1 MALEQFRAPALPAP
15 PATYSKLYVEQLI
28 SALRLYFMQL
38 DSETPNKAFS
48 YRTNGVIF
56 NAAGLPAM
64 QEGQL
69 AWNETDGTLNLGM
82 EYGVT
87 QQVGQE
93 WYARVQNDT
102 GVEIPNGTVVGFA
115 GAGADYTL
123 SVAPYL
129 ADGSQPSLYVLGV
142 MTHDLPDTGNKG
154 LCTVWGH
161 VRDLDTSAFSQ
172 GDILYASPVVA
183 GGFTNVKP
191 TAPNNCIPVAAVLKV
206 GTTDGEIF
214 VRPTI
219 EQMKYYG
226 VFAKT
231 SSQSPAAINTAYT
244 LTFDA
249 TQISNGVS
257 VGSPASRLVVP
268 RSGLYKVDATIQLTS
283 GNASSKNVWFW
294 LRKNGTDVPN
304 SARIVTSDTNGGYTP
319 ISISETVSLAAGNYV
334 EIVFASSDTAVT
346 VGAVSSTAFA
356 PAAPA
361 IVVSVTQVQQ

>member
-1 MALEQFRAPALPAP
+1 MALEQFRAPALLSP
-15 PATYSKLYVEQLI
+15 PPQYDQRYMQQLAN
-28 SALRLYFMQL
+28 ALRLYFTQL
-38 DSETPNKAFS
+38 DSETPNKAYS
-48 YRTNGVIF
+48 YRTHGLIF
-56 NAAGLPAM
+56 EPAGLPEL

-69 AWNETDGTLNLGM
+69 GWNATEGTLNLGM
-82 EYGVT
+82 EYGVI

-93 WYARVQNDT
+93 YYARVQNDT
-102 GVEIPNGTVVGFA
+102 GVEIPNGSVVGFA
-115 GAGADYTL
+115 GVGPDYTL

-161 VRDLDTSAFSQ
+161 VRDLDTSAFNQ
-172 GDILYASPVVA
+172 GDILYASPTTA

-191 TAPNNCIPVAAVLKV
+191 TAPNNCVPVAAVLKV

-219 EQMKYYG
+219 EQQKYYG

-231 SSQSPAAINTAYT
+231 SSQTPAASSTAYA

-257 VGSPASRLVVP
+257 IGTPTSHIVVP
-268 RSGLYKVDATIQLTS
+268 QSGLYKLDVTAQITS
-283 GNASSKNVWFW
+283 GNSSSKNIWVW
-294 LRKNGTDVPN
+294 LRKNGADISN
-304 SARIVTSDTNGGYTP
+304 SARILTSNINGGYSP
-319 ISISETVSLAAGNYV
+319 VSMSETLPLATSDYIEV
-334 EIVFASSDTAVT
+334 MFAASDTAV
-346 VGAVSSTAFA
+346 VVEAVAATAFA
-356 PAAPA
+356 PGAPA
-361 IVVSVTQVQQ
+361 VLLAVTQVQL